1 MRVVSTFQFT
11 AQYGHEIQ
19 EGNVSVKKF
28 VRKLTL
34 RVDAQPRIEFQHDA
48 AVEITLMLLRSS
60 EECRFSSNG
69 TIDMVKTLAIT

>member
-1 MRVVSTFQFT
+1 M

-19 EGNVSVKKF
+19 KSNVSVNSF
-28 VRKLTL
+28 GRKSVL
-34 RVDAQPRIEFQHDA
+34 RVDAQLRIVFQQNT